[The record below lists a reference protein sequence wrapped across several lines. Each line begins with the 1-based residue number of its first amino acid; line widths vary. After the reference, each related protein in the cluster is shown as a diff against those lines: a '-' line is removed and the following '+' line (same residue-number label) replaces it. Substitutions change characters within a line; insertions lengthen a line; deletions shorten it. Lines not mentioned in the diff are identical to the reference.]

1 MHEEKKKKKKK
12 EPSIICLSA
21 CRPERSDQKKMY
33 CFSNLEKKIAREHS
47 IDEIDTTVSRSL
59 NRVNL
64 QLPLQNLRSWGG
76 GGEEVKILLFLRV
89 KIRYMTLCKIKT
101 ATFMKQVSLLRQIK
115 L

>member
-1 MHEEKKKKKKK
+1 MRKKKKRKKK

-76 GGEEVKILLFLRV
+76 GGGGGE
-89 KIRYMTLCKIKT
+89 
-101 ATFMKQVSLLRQIK
+101 K
-115 L
+115 LKFYYP

>member
-1 MHEEKKKKKKK
+1 MRKKKKKNQVLYAYLLARKK
-12 EPSIICLSA
+12 CIVFLIW
-21 CRPERSDQKKMY
+21 K
-33 CFSNLEKKIAREHS
+33 KKIAREHS

-76 GGEEVKILLFLRV
+76 GGEVKILLFLRV
-89 KIRYMTLCKIKT
+89 KIKYMTLCKIKT

>member
-1 MHEEKKKKKKK
+1 M
-12 EPSIICLSA
+12 PICL
-21 CRPERSDQKKMY
+21 PEKMY

-76 GGEEVKILLFLRV
+76 GGGGGGGEGGE
-89 KIRYMTLCKIKT
+89 
-101 ATFMKQVSLLRQIK
+101 K
-115 L
+115 LKFYYS

>member
-1 MHEEKKKKKKK
+1 MRKKKKKKK

-76 GGEEVKILLFLRV
+76 EVKILLFLRV
-89 KIRYMTLCKIKT
+89 KIKYMTLCKIKT

>member
-1 MHEEKKKKKKK
+1 MRKKRKKKK

-76 GGEEVKILLFLRV
+76 GGGEFKIKLFLRV
-89 KIRYMTLCKIKT
+89 KIKYMTLSKIKT

>member
-1 MHEEKKKKKKK
+1 MHEKKKKK

-21 CRPERSDQKKMY
+21 CQKKMY

-59 NRVNL
+59 NRVNF

-76 GGEEVKILLFLRV
+76 GG
-89 KIRYMTLCKIKT
+89 
-101 ATFMKQVSLLRQIK
+101 K
-115 L
+115 LKFYYS

>member
-1 MHEEKKKKKKK
+1 
-12 EPSIICLSA
+12 
-21 CRPERSDQKKMY
+21 MY

-59 NRVNL
+59 KRVNL

-76 GGEEVKILLFLRV
+76 GKVKILLFPRV
-89 KIRYMTLCKIKT
+89 KIKYMTLSKIKT

>member
-1 MHEEKKKKKKK
+1 MRKKEKKK

-47 IDEIDTTVSRSL
+47 IDEINTTVSRSL

-76 GGEEVKILLFLRV
+76 GRGGEVKILLSIRV
-89 KIRYMTLCKIKT
+89 KIRYMTL
-101 ATFMKQVSLLRQIK
+101 
-115 L
+115 

>member
-1 MHEEKKKKKKK
+1 
-12 EPSIICLSA
+12 
-21 CRPERSDQKKMY
+21 MY

-47 IDEIDTTVSRSL
+47 IDEIDTTVYRSL

-76 GGEEVKILLFLRV
+76 GGGEVKILLFLRV
-89 KIRYMTLCKIKT
+89 KIKYMTLCKIKT

>member
-1 MHEEKKKKKKK
+1 MRKKRKKKK

-76 GGEEVKILLFLRV
+76 GGGEVKILLFLRV
-89 KIRYMTLCKIKT
+89 KIKYMTLSKIKT

>member
-1 MHEEKKKKKKK
+1 MRKKEKKK

-47 IDEIDTTVSRSL
+47 IDEINTTVSRSL

-76 GGEEVKILLFLRV
+76 VGCNNVHVTCVKG
-89 KIRYMTLCKIKT
+89 
-101 ATFMKQVSLLRQIK
+101 
-115 L
+115 

>member
-1 MHEEKKKKKKK
+1 MREKKKKKKV
-12 EPSIICLSA
+12 PSIICLSA

-76 GGEEVKILLFLRV
+76 GR
-89 KIRYMTLCKIKT
+89 
-101 ATFMKQVSLLRQIK
+101 S
-115 L
+115 

>member
-1 MHEEKKKKKKK
+1 MRKKEKKK

-47 IDEIDTTVSRSL
+47 IDEINTTVSRSL

-76 GGEEVKILLFLRV
+76 GEVKILLFLRV
-89 KIRYMTLCKIKT
+89 K
-101 ATFMKQVSLLRQIK
+101 KQNT
-115 L
+115 